1 MPIFQHDKLPV
12 YEVPR
17 IKTRIVVGDGS
28 GAESTAVWEQ
38 WITAGGYIPLHYHEE
53 EEVIVLLEGPIALTL
68 GEETVSVRAPS
79 TVVIPAG
86 EIHGLRPGG
95 PEEVHLLGFF
105 PVASPKIY
113 APDGTLRP
121 LPWEDRAQSEAP
133 P

>member
-1 MPIFQHDKLPV
+1 MARTLIFPHDKLPV

-17 IKTRIVVGDGS
+17 IKTRIVVGEGS

-53 EEVIVLLEGPIALTL
+53 EEVLVILAGLISLRLAQ
-68 GEETVSVRAPS
+68 ETVSVRAPS
-79 TVVIPAG
+79 TIVIPAR

-105 PVASPKIY
+105 PRDVLDHRSVEGSA
-113 APDGTLRP
+113 
-121 LPWEDRAQSEAP
+121 
-133 P
+133 

>member
-1 MPIFQHDKLPV
+1 M
-12 YEVPR
+12 
-17 IKTRIVVGDGS
+17 VGDGS

-38 WITAGGYIPLHYHEE
+38 WISADGYIPLHYHEE
-53 EEVIVLLEGPIALTL
+53 EEVIVLLEGRISLTL
-68 GEETVSVRAPS
+68 GQNQDAVLGPS
-79 TVVIPAG
+79 TIVIPAR
-86 EIHGLRPGG
+86 EIHGLRPEG

-121 LPWEDRAQSEAP
+121 LPWEDRAESELP